1 MEPPEIPHHWFRS
14 RRLTAMSAR
23 DLSMSLRVSRE
34 QSRERATSELM
45 AAFARGSTGVVRI
58 T

>member
-34 QSRERATSELM
+34 QSRERATNKLM
-45 AAFARGSTGVVRI
+45 PTFARRATGVVRI